1 MTSKFIAINVDQATG
16 VITYSDPAPHANKLD
31 VIEWKCQDGP
41 FVLQFKG
48 ATAVDFQ
55 GSHSTSNQA
64 GAHVLRGKVQGN
76 KGVYPY
82 ACAVYAHGEMY
93 LDARCP
99 VIIIDL

>member
-1 MTSKFIAINVDQATG
+1 MASKFIEIDVNQAAG
-16 VITYSDPAPHANKLD
+16 VITYTDPATHANKQD

-41 FVLQFKG
+41 FALQFKG
-48 ATAVDFQ
+48 ATPVEFQ
-55 GSHSTSNQA
+55 GSHSTSNGA
-64 GAHVLRGKVQGN
+64 GAHVLRGKVEGN